1 MWGHLK
7 GFQLKDEWLFF
18 FIRWINFAMGGQ
30 RMNNEFFRRITT
42 VTENIKTLYLKPTL
56 ENVLLS
62 YTIKNIKLPL
72 H

>member
-1 MWGHLK
+1 
-7 GFQLKDEWLFF
+7 
-18 FIRWINFAMGGQ
+18 MGGQ

-62 YTIKNIKLPL
+62 YAIKNIKLPL

>member
-1 MWGHLK
+1 MNDCSFLS
-7 GFQLKDEWLFF
+7 DELTDEF
-18 FIRWINFAMGGQ
+18 GGQ
-30 RMNNEFFRRITT
+30 RVNNEFFRRITT

-72 H
+72 R